1 MSHPRGAQSLVG
13 TPDYSAPEV
22 LKTGVYRI
30 ENAEREKKGKKKKSP
45 PPDGSSMG
53 YGKAADWWSVGV
65 MIFEMLSGLPPFR
78 GPDLRQ
84 TYQNVLFA
92 DLKFTPADKFSE
104 ASKVLLKG
112 MIQRDPSLR
121 WGAWSNPPTDI
132 MESDFFSGVDW
143 EAMMEKRSDGPYI
156 PPEEPLLAARR
167 KKELAAAAA
176 EVKRIEEEEAHLE
189 GWEEDCNET
198 APLGD
203 TIKPRVTRVD
213 PRKGTAKPAPAPP
226 PETSMM
232 DQSELLNIR
241 ESIFDASGVQN
252 ANKIPDWS
260 FVDATTLGP
269 VASGRN
275 TKSKKSSTP
284 GSSKKSLNKL

>member
-1 MSHPRGAQSLVG
+1 
-13 TPDYSAPEV
+13 
-22 LKTGVYRI
+22 
-30 ENAEREKKGKKKKSP
+30 
-45 PPDGSSMG
+45 
-53 YGKAADWWSVGV
+53 

-92 DLKFTPADKFSE
+92 DLKFTPVDKFSE

-132 MESDFFSGVDW
+132 MESDFFTGVDW
-143 EAMMEKRSDGPYI
+143 EAMMEKRSDGPYL
-156 PPEEPLLAARR
+156 PPEEPLLVARR

-198 APLGD
+198 VPLGD
-203 TIKPRVTRVD
+203 TVKPRVTRVN
-213 PRKGTAKPAPAPP
+213 PRKGAERVVPP
-226 PETSMM
+226 SEGSTM
-232 DQSELLNIR
+232 DQSELLHIR

-260 FVDATTLGP
+260 FVDAATLGP
-269 VASGRN
+269 VASRGN
-275 TKSKKSSTP
+275 TEKSAP
-284 GSSKKSLNKL
+284 HGSSKKNLNKL

>member
-1 MSHPRGAQSLVG
+1 M
-13 TPDYSAPEV
+13 
-22 LKTGVYRI
+22 YRI

-65 MIFEMLSGLPPFR
+65 MIYEMLAGIPPFR

-92 DLKFTPADKFSE
+92 DLKFIPPEKFSE
-104 ASKVLLKG
+104 PAILLLGG

-132 MESDFFSGVDW
+132 MECEFFSGIDW
-143 EAMMEKRSDGPYI
+143 KAMLEKRDDGPWI
-156 PPEEPLLAARR
+156 PSEEPLLVSRR
-167 KKELAAAAA
+167 KKELAAA
-176 EVKRIEEEEAHLE
+176 EQKRLDEEEERLE
-189 GWEEDCNET
+189 GWEEDCNSTEELR
-198 APLGD
+198 P
-203 TIKPRVTRVD
+203 KVKVTRVN
-213 PRKGTAKPAPAPP
+213 PRKQV
-226 PETSMM
+226 PEPSTQ
-232 DQSELLNIR
+232 DKSELLNIR

-260 FVDATTLGP
+260 FVDHSALGP
-269 VASGRN
+269 AAATGHG
-275 TKSKKSSTP
+275 KAKI
-284 GSSKKSLNKL
+284 GSSKKNLNRL